1 MFVAIREDRT
11 RGGRSTYQCSYTL
24 PANLVTPPG
33 SDTSNHKLLAPSGD
47 PQVKLEAPDVG
58 VIAGSSGNGNG
69 GTGPVNSRHLEKL
82 AVPQLL
88 QVSYMPLK
96 HYTQGKQHSNML
108 YSDQSIPCL
117 FSYMAQKC
125 GHIASEM
132 QEDCRR
138 NTQDSCEVLRNER
151 ERIKLRTFSMIVR

>member
-58 VIAGSSGNGNG
+58 VVAGSSGNGNG
-69 GTGPVNSRHLEKL
+69 GTAPVNSRHLEKL

-88 QVSYMPLK
+88 QVSYAMKTLRPRK
-96 HYTQGKQHSNML
+96 ITQ
-108 YSDQSIPCL
+108 
-117 FSYMAQKC
+117 
-125 GHIASEM
+125 
-132 QEDCRR
+132 
-138 NTQDSCEVLRNER
+138 
-151 ERIKLRTFSMIVR
+151 